1 MSELLLRFDA
11 WLQNGGPSAV
21 VIKEFLEPAAGK
33 GAVIFPPTFAA
44 DEDAKDK
51 KAQYVIDG
59 ERENSSCLIDTV
71 GAQANRLEPIFLKPV
86 YRDWVPQI
94 NVRIGPRSVSIL
106 EAGHRAG
113 DAVVRATELQ
123 PKIRDAFKAY
133 DAGDAEPMAKFAP
146 TSLVFG
152 AWDSRDTQI
161 KMPRLLESSVRA
173 HNVERLRRAA
183 QYFAALTPEEVVDSL
198 DMNTSDKA
206 QKDALSTEGFLD
218 SPAGVTHGGIKV
230 NADIVRTTILNLTAL
245 RSIGAPTEERTLA
258 VRRYILAL
266 ALIAAAANDDFFLRQ
281 GCLLV
286 QDSTKPVEANVV
298 HRNGKREPFEFA
310 PSELEAY
317 AAAAALAFGV
327 GASQTVDFD
336 PAAAKALMDKR
347 AEKKQK
353 KSK

>member
-1 MSELLLRFDA
+1 MSELLLRFDT
-11 WLQNGGPSAV
+11 WLQNGGPSAI
-21 VIKEFLEPAAGK
+21 VIKEFLEPAAGQ
-33 GAVIFPPTFAA
+33 GAVIFPPTFAP
-44 DEDAKDK
+44 DEESKDK

-59 ERENSSCLIDTV
+59 EKENSSCLIDTV
-71 GAQANRLEPIFLKPV
+71 GAQANRLEPIFLKPF

-94 NVRIGPRSVSIL
+94 NVLIGDRAVSIL

-113 DAVVRATELQ
+113 DAVVRSTELQ
-123 PKIRDAFKAY
+123 PKIREAFKAY
-133 DAGDAEPMAKFAP
+133 DAGDAEPMAKLAP

-161 KMPRLLESSVRA
+161 KMPRLLESSIRA
-173 HNVERLRRAA
+173 YNVERLRRSA
-183 QYFAALTPEEVVDSL
+183 QYFAALTPDEVVESL
-198 DMNTSDKA
+198 EMNTSDKT

-218 SPAGVTHGGIKV
+218 SPAGVTHGGIRV
-230 NADIVRTTILNLTAL
+230 NGDIVRTTILNLTAL
-245 RSIGAPTEERTLA
+245 RSIGSQTEDRALA

-266 ALIAAAANDDFFLRQ
+266 ALIAAAAQDDFFLRQ

-286 QDSTKPVEANVV
+286 QDASRPFEATIV
-298 HRNGKREPFEFA
+298 HRNGKREQTEFDQSA
-310 PSELEAY
+310 LEKF

-327 GASQTVDFD
+327 GASQNVKFD

-353 KSK
+353 KTK